1 MNHWGYRSSWKVVEE
16 IVSFTLALTSGKHKS
31 LTMLLTIKLNWPW
44 SSLALTVDYETFLV
58 NISGFGHVSVCCYYV
73 AHKCLR
79 PSKHNLCVL
88 YSPDLTVA
96 AVMYTTHKEHQ
107 ATVTYAATA
116 TQHRRVADVTHSAS
130 TQVHV
135 TLQVCNNANMSVKTS
150 IIIIQSTGH
159 LHLVITFCFLA
170 FLQRETRNQ
179 MHRHEGSTKL
189 ANTKNGK
196 SALPLYELNHF
207 TMPPP
212 DDAAE
217 RFNTSSY
224 LHSFRYTTASK
235 TDLKVYT
242 LYWLCC
248 A

>member
-1 MNHWGYRSSWKVVEE
+1 MKHWGCRSFWKVVEE
-16 IVSFTLALTSGKHKS
+16 IVSLALALTSGKHKS

-58 NISGFGHVSVCCYYV
+58 NISGFGHVSVSCYYV
-73 AHKCLR
+73 VYKCLC

-88 YSPDLTVA
+88 YSTDPVT

-107 ATVTYAATA
+107 ATVPYAATA

-170 FLQRETRNQ
+170 FLQREIKNQ

-196 SALPLYELNHF
+196 STLQN
-207 TMPPP
+207 M
-212 DDAAE
+212 
-217 RFNTSSY
+217 NSITSRC
-224 LHSFRYTTASK
+224 HRQ
-235 TDLKVYT
+235 
-242 LYWLCC
+242 
-248 A
+248 